1 MTTSTDSSPKKRLD
15 KRSTEHRK
23 KTFEPPM
30 NTDEHRLKADQKQLH
45 FIKIDFFSIMFLSVF
60 IGVHRWLK
68 KAIELFSQD
77 LIGVCCL

>member
-15 KRSTEHRK
+15 KRSTEQRK

-45 FIKIDFFSIMFLSVF
+45 FIKIDFFSIMFL
-60 IGVHRWLK
+60 
-68 KAIELFSQD
+68 
-77 LIGVCCL
+77 